1 MLRHRADRTL
11 VWAVCGLGLSA
22 AALATGLGAACA
34 ATPYAA
40 PRNEFGQP
48 DFEGVWNNASITR
61 LEREDRYGDQLNM
74 SSDEVKAI
82 ESQIQNGNKEANKPT
97 AANATVQDVNANC
110 EIPRFAKG
118 VGCGYNNGWIDQGD
132 TVMRV
137 GGQPRTSFITSTANG
152 RLPAYQPGKTFS
164 RNRRRESEDPEAGP
178 AGAADNPEDRSL
190 GERCLL
196 SFGNASGPVMLPRLY
211 NNNYQFMQTRDEFD
225 ILVEMVH
232 DIRHIHLNATKHPP
246 SSVRPWMGDSIGHW
260 EGDTLVVETTNFPE
274 AQAKQFYGA
283 SENIKVSERL
293 KRVSPTRILYQFK
306 VEDPTI
312 WQQPWGGEYEFSSAP
327 GPVYEYAC
335 HEGNY
340 GLEGI
345 LAGARSDEAVKQA
358 AAGNKSNGQGKP
370 N

>member
-1 MLRHRADRTL
+1 M
-11 VWAVCGLGLSA
+11 VIWAICLAGLS
-22 AALATGLGAACA
+22 GAAH
-34 ATPYAA
+34 AA
-40 PRNEFGQP
+40 PPYKAPKTSAGQP
-48 DFEGVWNNASITR
+48 DLQGIWSSASITR
-61 LEREDRYGDQLNM
+61 LERDESYGTQLNM
-74 SSDEVKAI
+74 TPEQTSKLEA
-82 ESQIQNGNKEANKPT
+82 QIQNGNKAASQPT
-97 AANATVQDVNANC
+97 DTSATVQDVNSKC

-152 RLPAYQPGKTFS
+152 RLPAYQPGKSMSTA
-164 RNRRRESEDPEAGP
+164 RRRSSEDPEAGP

-211 NNNYQFMQTRDEFD
+211 NNNYQFVQTKDEVA

-232 DIRHIHLNATKHPP
+232 DIRHIHLTTKQHLP
-246 SSVRPWMGDSIGHW
+246 SNVRPWMGDSIGHW
-260 EGDTLVVETTNFPE
+260 EGNTLMIETTNFPE
-274 AQAKQFYGA
+274 IQARQFYGA
-283 SENIKVSERL
+283 STDLKVTERL
-293 KRVSPTRILYQFK
+293 TRTGPKRMLYKFT

-312 WQQPWGGEYEFSSAP
+312 WSQPWSGEYEFSAAP
-327 GPVYEYAC
+327 GPIYEYAC

-345 LAGARSDEAVKQA
+345 LAGGRADDAKKQA
-358 AAGNKSNGQGKP
+358 ANTTPTKTP
-370 N
+370 